1 MAVRP
6 RTNAQISRDRAAGS
20 RRLRRIPGAKAAR
33 RWHALCYNRQDGAAM
48 TAATAIDGI
57 PALVLAL
64 DGAGRINLWNRRLEE
79 LTGFGRDEMLGRAGT
94 DLVQGAGPRPLA
106 IKGGGQRL
114 VRWEHA
120 AVPSGDGTSLTL
132 AVGTDVTDDAEL
144 AARVRRADRLAAVG
158 TLASGLAHEV
168 RNPLNAALLQLT
180 LLRRRLDQPVPSL
193 DAIRPTAALVEQELQ
208 RLDRMVDDFI
218 AFAQPRP
225 LDLRPTDLAS
235 LCRTVAAVLG
245 PDTEAAGVRLEL
257 DLSADVPAL
266 PADPER
272 LQHVLLNL
280 ARNALDAMPAGGDLT
295 LRLRRTTGG
304 AQLEVTDTGHGFP
317 EGAPVFDA
325 FFTTKASGT
334 GLGLSIVHRIV
345 TDHGGTI
352 AVKSRPGNT
361 SFTVTLPAA

>member
-1 MAVRP
+1 ME
-6 RTNAQISRDRAAGS
+6 
-20 RRLRRIPGAKAAR
+20 LK
-33 RWHALCYNRQDGAAM
+33 M
-48 TAATAIDGI
+48 TAATAIDGM

-64 DGAGRINLWNRRLEE
+64 DGGGRIHLWNRRLEE
-79 LTGFGRDEMLGRAGT
+79 VTGFGRAEMLGQEAA
-94 DLVQGAGPRPLA
+94 DLIQGSGPRPLEM
-106 IKGGGQRL
+106 KGGGQRL
-114 VRWEHA
+114 VRWERA
-120 AVPSGDGTSLTL
+120 LLPSDDGTSVTL
-132 AVGTDVTDDAEL
+132 AVGTDVTDEEEN

-180 LLRRRLDQPVPSL
+180 LLRRRMDQPGQPL
-193 DAIRPTAALVEQELQ
+193 DAIRPAAALVEQELQ

-225 LDLRPTDLAS
+225 LDLRPTDLGS
-235 LCRTVAAVLG
+235 LCRTVAAALG
-245 PDTEAAGVRLEL
+245 PETEAAGVRMQLE
-257 DLSADVPAL
+257 LSADVPAL

-280 ARNALDAMPAGGDLT
+280 ARNALDAMPEGGELT
-295 LRLRRTTGG
+295 LRLRRTKNGV
-304 AQLEVTDTGHGFP
+304 QLEVTDTGHGFP
-317 EGAPVFDA
+317 ESAPVFDA
-325 FFTTKASGT
+325 FFTTKATGT

-361 SFTVTLPAA
+361 AFTVTLPAAS